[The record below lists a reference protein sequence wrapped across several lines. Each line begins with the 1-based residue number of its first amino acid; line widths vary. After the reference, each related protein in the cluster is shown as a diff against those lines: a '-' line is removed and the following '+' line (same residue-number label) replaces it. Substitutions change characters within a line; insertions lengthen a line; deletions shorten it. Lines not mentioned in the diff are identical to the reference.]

1 MVARSSIFVD
11 TPSIFGPFIS
21 YWQLD
26 LYCYSTITH
35 GLHIIMI
42 LIFFLQPKLISRDND
57 ELTMTFSPVGLISLM
72 VRTLCQVI
80 AKVRIWFPVK
90 PEFFQ
95 VHCQPLSLFIQLRGS
110 CSLSYLY
117 PQLKDDSFHIFQ
129 FDEVTI
135 VLAYEYQCTLNVRS
149 RGNWH

>member
-1 MVARSSIFVD
+1 MVARSSIFVG

-26 LYCYSTITH
+26 LYCYSIITH

-42 LIFFLQPKLISRDND
+42 LIFFLQSKLISRDND
-57 ELTMTFSPVGLISLM
+57 ELTMTFSPVGLIGLM
-72 VRTLCQVI
+72 LRTLCQVI

-110 CSLSYLY
+110 YSLSYLY

-135 VLAYEYQCTLNVRS
+135 VLAYEYQYTLNVRS